1 MKKKFLLLFCIVMIL
16 SGCGN
21 LNEISNTVNTVK
33 KVTHTLKDVGSTV
46 NEVKDIVKDITKN
59 DTVKDITNTVTKSKY
74 KYSGKYHEVVGKA
87 KFKYKITNGITY
99 GKTDKY
105 NRPTYATALITVKL
119 YNKEKNEDR
128 ETIKVKPCGWTK
140 NFKTVITHKDGTS
153 YKGWFWNKSHMIADS
168 LGGSA
173 VYENL
178 ITGTRPQNVGG
189 RKNDGGMA
197 YMEIKIRNYFNQ
209 GNKGN
214 VKYSVENVY
223 NSNKDKLPIYSI
235 VNALSDDNKINEQ
248 VIVYNSAEGF
258 NIDYKTGKATKK

>member
-1 MKKKFLLLFCIVMIL
+1 MQKRFLFLFCFVTIL
-16 SGCGN
+16 LTGCKNN
-21 LNEISNTVNTVK
+21 LNDISDTIRTVE
-33 KVTHTLKDVGSTV
+33 KVTDTLKDVGSSIK
-46 NEVKDIVKDITKN
+46 NVKDTITDTTKDIE
-59 DTVKDITNTVTKSKY
+59 TNTKSKY

-197 YMEIKIRNYFNQ
+197 YMENKIRNYFNQ
-209 GNKGN
+209 GNIGN

-235 VNALSDDNKINEQ
+235 VNALSDDNKINEE